1 MAFTFDFINSI
12 IEIPAPTTTLLM
24 QDLIN
29 EIRDIEDEL
38 GLGMVHNKI
47 ADASGKEDLGG
58 GVSTAITVRLL
69 DSWRVR
75 FEARSG
81 PTTEQMVITGGNLVG
96 GLLGSP
102 IAPSAFTQVLNLSSA
117 SGTIATPTTASETT
131 NLKYLL
137 ASAYGGQKTVGDI
150 FYWDPVSG
158 SNSNSGLTPTAAVAT
173 FAAAQ
178 SLATS
183 GMHDVIFCLSSDPSG
198 ITTVT
203 ETLNITKHTLKVRG
217 PGYTFQLIPTAT
229 TDDTITVSAN
239 NAEVS
244 GLFISTAATG
254 TRNAVSITANNVVVK
269 DSWISQVQGHGIS
282 LSSSNLCS
290 LGINVIDS
298 CGLSGTGNA
307 INLGD
312 STTQTIIAKCII
324 SDNIDGIKLSGT
336 GLSDNV
342 IEDCLVY
349 KNSGYGLD
357 VGTGVLR
364 TIARSGNTFTNNTTA
379 NTRDLGTDT
388 YIESAAGG
396 ASASEIA
403 DAVWDEVISGHVT
416 AGTSG
421 RFLKDAKL
429 KATIASLR

>member
-1 MAFTFDFINSI
+1 MALTFDFIDSI
-12 IEIPAPTTTLLM
+12 IEVPSPQTTLTM
-24 QDLIN
+24 QELIN
-29 EIRDIEDEL
+29 AIRDIEDEL
-38 GLGMVHNKI
+38 SPGMVYNKI

-117 SGTIATPTTASETT
+117 SGTIATPTSASETT

-137 ASAYGGQKTVGDI
+137 ASAYNGQKTVGDI

-158 SNSNSGLTPTAAVAT
+158 SDSNNGLTPTSAVAT
-173 FAAAQ
+173 FAAAHT
-178 SLATS
+178 LATS

-217 PGYTFQLIPTAT
+217 PGYTFQLIPSAAVA
-229 TDDTITVSAN
+229 DTITVTAN

-244 GLFISTAATG
+244 GLYVSTAGTG
-254 TRNAVSITANNVVVK
+254 SQDGISVSANNVVVK
-269 DSWISQVQGHGIS
+269 DCWVSQVRGNGIV
-282 LSSSNLCS
+282 LSNASMCS
-290 LGINVIDS
+290 LGINVIDN
-298 CGLSGTGNA
+298 CGLSGTGSA
-307 INLGD
+307 LSLGNN
-312 STTQTIIAKCII
+312 SIQTIIAKCII

-349 KNSGYGLD
+349 KNSGYGLNVD
-357 VGTGVLR
+357 TGVAR
-364 TIARSGNTFTNNTTA
+364 TIARSGNTFINNTTA
-379 NTRDLGTDT
+379 NTVDLGTDT
-388 YIESAAGG
+388 YIESVAGG

-416 AGTSG
+416 SGTAG

-429 KATIASLR
+429 KATIASLK

>member
-1 MAFTFDFINSI
+1 MALTFDFTNSI
-12 IEIPAPTTTLLM
+12 IEVPDPQTTLVM

-29 EIRDIEDEL
+29 EIRDVEDEL
-38 GLGMVHNKI
+38 TPGMVNNKI

-75 FEARSG
+75 FEARGG
-81 PTTEQMVITGGNLVG
+81 PTTEQMIITGGNLVG

-102 IAPSAFTQVLNLSSA
+102 IAPSAYTQVLNLSSA
-117 SGTIATPTTASETT
+117 SGTIATPATASDAT

-137 ASAYGGQKTVGDI
+137 ASAYSGQKTIGDI

-158 SNSNSGLTPTAAVAT
+158 SDSNNGLTPATAVLT
-173 FAAAQ
+173 FASAHT
-178 SLATS
+178 LATS

-203 ETLNITKHTLKVRG
+203 ETLAITKHTLKVRG
-217 PGYTFQLIPTAT
+217 PGYTFQLIPSADTA
-229 TDDTITVSAN
+229 DTISVTGN
-239 NAEVS
+239 NSEVS
-244 GLFISTAATG
+244 GLYISTAGTG
-254 TRNAVSITANNVVVK
+254 TRNGISVAANNVVVK
-269 DSWISQVQGHGIS
+269 DCWVSQTRGHGIS
-282 LSSSNLCS
+282 LSNANLCS
-290 LGINVIDS
+290 LGINVVDS
-298 CGLSGTGNA
+298 SGLSGTGNA

-312 STTQTIIAKCII
+312 NTTQTVIAKCII
-324 SDNIDGIKLSGT
+324 SDSIDGIALSGT
-336 GLSDNV
+336 GLSDNIV
-342 IEDCLVY
+342 EDSLVY
-349 KNSGYGLD
+349 KNSGYGLH
-357 VGTGVLR
+357 VGSGVLR
-364 TIARSGNTFTNNTTA
+364 TVARSGNTFINNTTA
-379 NTRDLGTDT
+379 NTLDSGTDT

-416 AGTSG
+416 SGTSG

-429 KATIASLR
+429 KATIASLK